1 MRKIYYKLLLAILGL
16 QKKFYTNKTIKV
28 RNISYSES
36 TSKTVMNGSCTLKL
50 TSKTELAK
58 AKVDMNAKNIVK
70 QFIKTP
76 EKLLEFVESKGTKVY
91 KMNFADK
98 ILNLIGEQEGFV
110 TPQQGIKALFL
121 SLVIRLFADS
131 EIKISLKTQELFLLR
146 NLPVNIYIMA
156 NQFYKWYG
164 FRMNLPG
171 YDAKSQ
177 AKFKKLF
184 KSVKDIDIE
193 RLTPMDILAI
203 KEAIA
208 RDKESID
215 FVLGLTKEYEGAE
228 KALNK
233 IKNKEGANI

>member
-1 MRKIYYKLLLAILGL
+1 MRKIYYKLILAILGL
-16 QKKFYTNKTIKV
+16 QQKFYKKKTMQMKDF
-28 RNISYSES
+28 SYSSS
-36 TSKTVMNGSCTLKL
+36 TSKTVMSGSCTLKL

-58 AKVDMNAKNIVK
+58 AKVDLNAKNIVK
-70 QFIKTP
+70 KYIKSP
-76 EKLLEFVESKGTKVY
+76 DKLLEFVESKGTKVY
-91 KMNFADK
+91 RVHFADK
-98 ILNLIGEQEGFV
+98 ILNVIGEQEGFI

-121 SLVIRLFADS
+121 SLIIKLLIDKKM
-131 EIKISLKTQELFLLR
+131 KISFKTQELFLLR

-156 NQFYKWYG
+156 NQFHKWYG
-164 FRMNLPG
+164 FRMDLPG

-184 KSVKDIDIE
+184 NSIKDVDIEKLTPIDI
-193 RLTPMDILAI
+193 LSI

-215 FVLGLTKEYEGAE
+215 FVLGLTKEYEGAQR
-228 KALNK
+228 ALDK

>member
-16 QKKFYTNKTIKV
+16 QQKFYKNKALKINNV
-28 RNISYSES
+28 SYAES
-36 TSKTVMNGSCTLKL
+36 TSKTVMTGSCTLKL

-58 AKVDMNAKNIVK
+58 AKVDVNAKNIVK
-70 QFIKTP
+70 QYIKDP
-76 EKLLEFVESKGTKVY
+76 NKLLDFIESKGTKVY
-91 KMNFADK
+91 RVSFANK
-98 ILNLIGEQEGFV
+98 ILFVIGEQEGFI
-110 TPQQGIKALFL
+110 TPQEGIKALWL
-121 SLVIRLFADS
+121 SLIIKLFVDKQMKMS
-131 EIKISLKTQELFLLR
+131 FKTQELFLLR

-184 KSVKDIDIE
+184 KSIKDVDIE
-193 RLTPMDILAI
+193 KLTPMDILSI

-215 FVLGLTKEYEGAE
+215 FVLELTKEYECAN